1 MLLYRRLHRS
11 RRLLGHGWELLG
23 LLRLLP
29 RRRRRGILRWS
40 SVTLRRLVSH
50 VRLLGRH
57 VVVLRLH
64 VMLLHVMLLHRR
76 LRRSGVLHNHVQVF
90 DVFTLE
96 SNTFVHLRA
105 RRDLQAIW
113 SPTFRTKRRHCLSN
127 ARISSVIHSR
137 RTRLPQ
143 RSRCVGA
150 IALEIPTRSQS
161 PQFLPR
167 ARRPPRPQPTKTN
180 ASTHVPFDNVIV
192 LSSGS
197 ICKST
202 PSYRMNAWDS
212 SVIRQPM
219 YGLVACAW
227 LPMVAT

>member
-1 MLLYRRLHRS
+1 MLLDRRLHRG

-29 RRRRRGILRWS
+29 RRRRRGILRRN

-76 LRRSGVLHNHVQVF
+76 LRRSGFLHNHFQVF
-90 DVFTLE
+90 DVLTLE

-105 RRDLQAIW
+105 RRDLHAIR

-137 RTRLPQ
+137 RTRLHKDLSATA
-143 RSRCVGA
+143 RSRSRSPPAVNRLNSS
-150 IALEIPTRSQS
+150 LERDIH
-161 PQFLPR
+161 R
-167 ARRPPRPQPTKTN
+167 ARDPQKRTHQRTYH
-180 ASTHVPFDNVIV
+180 ST
-192 LSSGS
+192 
-197 ICKST
+197 T
-202 PSYRMNAWDS
+202 
-212 SVIRQPM
+212 
-219 YGLVACAW
+219 
-227 LPMVAT
+227 